1 MLRPDQRTR
10 LATRARDRQTGEPGP
25 ATDTGR
31 LDAVFFD
38 MDGTLLDSERI
49 WEIALNDLAHEL
61 GGTLSVASRAAMV
74 GAHTSQ
80 LVDLVREE
88 LAVDADQSRSATEF
102 LLTRTAELFHSG
114 LKWRP
119 GAQQLLADVRSAG
132 IPAALVTSTERA
144 LVEIALDTLGRDY
157 FAVTVC
163 GDEVDQPK
171 PAADPYRQAAQ
182 VLSADP
188 ARCVAVEDSPVGVD
202 AAEAAGCV
210 VLAVPSEVPINP
222 APGRTVRSSLVGTST
237 AYLASLVRH

>member
-10 LATRARDRQTGEPGP
+10 LAARTRDRQTVEPGP

-38 MDGTLLDSERI
+38 MDGTLLDSEHI

-61 GGTLSVASRAAMV
+61 GGTLSIASRAAMV

-80 LVDLVREE
+80 LVDLVHKE
-88 LAVDADQSRSATEF
+88 LAVGADQSRSAEF
-102 LLTRTAELFHSG
+102 ILTRTAELFHTG

-119 GAQQLLADVRSAG
+119 GAQQLLADIRSAG

-171 PAADPYRQAAQ
+171 PAAAPYQQAAQ
-182 VLSADP
+182 ALSANT
-188 ARCVAVEDSPVGVD
+188 ARCVAVEDSPVGVA

-210 VLAVPSEVPINP
+210 VLAVPSEVMINP
-222 APGRTVRSSLVGTST
+222 APGRTVRSSLVGTS
-237 AYLASLVRH
+237 ASDLVSLVRN

>member
-10 LATRARDRQTGEPGP
+10 LATRTRDRQTVEPGP

-61 GGTLSVASRAAMV
+61 GGTLSIASRAAMA

-80 LVDLVREE
+80 LVDLVHEE
-88 LAVDADQSRSATEF
+88 LAVDADQSRSAEF
-102 LLTRTAELFHSG
+102 LLTRTAELFHTG

-119 GAQQLLADVRSAG
+119 GAQQLLADVRSVG
-132 IPAALVTSTERA
+132 IPAALVTSSERA

-182 VLSADP
+182 VLSANT
-188 ARCVAVEDSPVGVD
+188 ARCVAVEDSPVGVA

-222 APGRTVRSSLVGTST
+222 APGRTVRSSLVGTS
-237 AYLASLVRH
+237 AANLASLVRN